1 MKFYLFIL
9 LVALIFCNNIEKKDK
24 INLLGSE
31 DDFIN
36 SFFADI
42 INIINNCSLERDCII
57 GQVEELY
64 DNLSDEQDDIL
75 YDYLIDSDNCTND
88 CASHLSSVG
97 DSSIINEICYFLCE

>member
-9 LVALIFCNNIEKKDK
+9 LLALIFCNDIKKKEK
-24 INLLGSE
+24 INLLDPE

-42 INIINNCSLERDCII
+42 INVINNCSKERDCIV
-57 GQVEELY
+57 GQLEELY
-64 DNLSDEQDDIL
+64 DNLSDDQYDIL
-75 YDYLIDSDNCTND
+75 NDYLIDSDNCKND

-97 DSSIINEICYFLCE
+97 DSSITAEICYYLCE